1 VKIPRTHRPTFLLM
15 AATLFAVGAGCG
27 EPSGTSRTIPIGLL
41 LSYSGDLAASG
52 GNSER
57 AVLMVIE
64 AANQAGGIDGRAIE
78 VVARN
83 IPSDPRKADA
93 RAQALVD
100 AGAVVVIGPD
110 RSETL
115 SQVQPILQER
125 TVILP
130 SFATFDYIQYKP
142 DSWFV
147 MGPGPLRFA
156 CELLSQ
162 AAANGFGKAIHIV
175 SNDSYSSALSFVF
188 SNIYYLPK
196 FVLSSSAT
204 LETVRSLTRAL
215 EGFEAFVL
223 AASPVAASSLIYAL
237 VAAGELGDPKR
248 WYLAPTLHTPVFL
261 QSIPRRAMLG
271 AGGVSPGTVAGA
283 SAFRARFLTRWEE
296 EPLDDAYSFY
306 DAGAVAVLAIQRALR
321 HEGDIRPGTGLA
333 RHLIAVT
340 NPGGQPVGWDEIDR
354 GLELL
359 RQGHEVEYIGVN
371 GSIHFDAAGQ
381 SKVAITKWW
390 TIGEEGF
397 VDVPRRTDCE

>member
-1 VKIPRTHRPTFLLM
+1 VRILRRHRLTLLLL
-15 AATLFAVGAGCG
+15 AATVMSGGAACG
-27 EPSGTSRTIPIGLL
+27 DRPASERPIPIGLL
-41 LSYSGDLAASG
+41 LSYTGHLAASG
-52 GNSER
+52 SNSER
-57 AVLMVIE
+57 AILMLLE
-64 AANQAGGIDGRAIE
+64 AVNQPGGLDGRPIE
-78 VVARN
+78 VLARN
-83 IPSDPRKADA
+83 IPSDPRRADA

-100 AGAVVVIGPD
+100 GNAAVVIGPD

-115 SQVQPILQER
+115 SQVQPILQDR

-156 CELLSQ
+156 CELLGR
-162 AAANGFGKAIHIV
+162 AAADGLGRAIHIV

-188 SNIYYLPK
+188 SNTYGLPK

-204 LETVRSLTRAL
+204 LETVESLTRAL
-215 EGFEAFVL
+215 EGFDAYVL

-237 VAAGELGDPKR
+237 AAAGALDDPKR
-248 WYLAPTLHTPVFL
+248 WYLAPTLHTPAFL
-261 QSIPRRAMLG
+261 ESIPRRAMLG

-283 SAFRARFLTRWEE
+283 SAFRARFLARWNE

-306 DAGAVAVLAIQRALR
+306 DAGAVAVLSIQRALR
-321 HEGDIRPGTGLA
+321 NEGAIHTGTGLA

-359 RQGHEVEYIGVN
+359 RQGQEVEYFGVN
-371 GSIHFDAAGQ
+371 GQIQFDAVGRTQ
-381 SKVAITKWW
+381 TAITKWW

-397 VDVPRRTDCE
+397 IDVPRSTGCQ